1 MTNLTVTVDDA
12 HLASISTVAR
22 ALAAKGMRVDRVLA
36 AVGCITGS
44 FPSALTASVTSAL
57 RSVPGVASIDPRVAF
72 RTAPPDSDI
81 Q

>member
-1 MTNLTVTVDDA
+1 
-12 HLASISTVAR
+12 
-22 ALAAKGMRVDRVLA
+22 MRVDRVLA

-44 FPSALTASVTSAL
+44 IPSALTASVTSAL